1 MSFPDE
7 GYSINASYAL
17 ILRLYYYHWIIND
30 TFDNRLLVIKGI
42 IRTVTSELWYWHG
55 LLDIIFLIYKSYVMS
70 FIKTKDNSLIHM

>member
-1 MSFPDE
+1 MWFTFKLLTFLQSFDYMSFPDE

-42 IRTVTSELWYWHG
+42 IRTVTSELWY
-55 LLDIIFLIYKSYVMS
+55 
-70 FIKTKDNSLIHM
+70 